1 MADVHLSGK
10 REKVLLQKV
19 TAGLLVASFLLS
31 FTGCKKKKT
40 EDNRYS
46 PGRVILESDP
56 FFDSIVSRLKFPLD
70 ETKELDMV
78 TVNYCVPLDDC
89 VLCSYTIEYV
99 KPERLRKPIEAM
111 TEEEYEE
118 YVEEYNPVKEAVF
131 NMKGELISEIGRDEI
146 DTLYG
151 AASDEEKNLYLLGY
165 VHDQFYS
172 VNNIEIHVIDPQGN
186 LKEQIILDEAPVEI
200 PGMRGL
206 SVAEE
211 AEEMAETVSTR
222 DMDLFT
228 PSLNFD
234 PVKMQILRDGSIL
247 ISKQGYMTIYDR
259 TGKKRCSVMDRERDL
274 EDNAFLVGEKYYV
287 LSTVY
292 DEDKGWNVQI
302 KELNITTGALGAGK
316 ESITL
321 SGYYNPI
328 VTGKGVFINSAN
340 GLLQYD
346 FDTDSMKEVFNW
358 NDTDV
363 NRAVL
368 SNVRC
373 MPISG
378 DELNVVAFNDPSE
391 GPYLIHL
398 TRAEKNPHA
407 GKKNILIGGMYLSGD
422 VDLLSF
428 INQYNADPSKKIRVV
443 IVDYTED
450 RDLFESS
457 GDTEKKL
464 YLDILSGTGPDIL
477 VNMGNMEM
485 FRNSRIMEDLNTYI
499 DGENGID
506 RSLYFDNVF
515 RACERDGKLYHVP
528 VSFTLQGMAVNTDI
542 ISQTTGWTFDEFSQV
557 AKDLPED
564 ITILPTTTYN
574 DLLKIML
581 GTSLSRFMNYQD
593 QTVNFQNDEMKKIL
607 DLVRDYGVKEIPSYE
622 GERVDVEFLEDGSI
636 IYRYV
641 DYTDERIQAGLIA
654 AEPVKILSVENIA
667 IEDKLFSG
675 NAAFLGYPSF
685 EGTGMAILPERT
697 LGILSSGKY
706 KDLAWDVIRSYLEYE
721 KESTGGIV
729 LPVNRARFE
738 KESRL
743 EMETNNK
750 EYEDWVTENGID
762 MLSKYDVM
770 ISEEEID
777 LLRDLVGNASAAIFQ
792 DEAAFNVI
800 SEEAM
805 GYFAKDRTAEDIL
818 ANIQNRTNLIVTE
831 A

>member
-1 MADVHLSGK
+1 
-10 REKVLLQKV
+10 
-19 TAGLLVASFLLS
+19 
-31 FTGCKKKKT
+31 
-40 EDNRYS
+40 
-46 PGRVILESDP
+46 
-56 FFDSIVSRLKFPLD
+56 
-70 ETKELDMV
+70 
-78 TVNYCVPLDDC
+78 
-89 VLCSYTIEYV
+89 
-99 KPERLRKPIEAM
+99 M
-111 TEEEYEE
+111 TLEEYDE
-118 YVEEYNPVKEAVF
+118 YMDEYNPVKEAVF
-131 NMKGELISEIGRDEI
+131 NMQGELVTEIGRDEI
-146 DTLYG
+146 STLYG

-165 VHDQFYS
+165 VHDENYT

-186 LKEQIILDEAPVEI
+186 LKEQIILEDAPVEI

-206 SVAEE
+206 TPAEE
-211 AEEMAETVSTR
+211 AEDMAQKGSKR
-222 DMDLFT
+222 DLDLFT
-228 PSLNFD
+228 PSLNYD
-234 PVKMQILRDGSIL
+234 PVKMQILKDGSIL
-247 ISKQGYMTIYDR
+247 ISKQGFMMIYDR
-259 TGKKRCSVMDRERDL
+259 TGEKRCSVIDRERDL

-287 LSTVY
+287 LSTAY

-302 KELNITTGALGAGK
+302 KELNISNGALGAGR
-316 ESITL
+316 ESVTL

-340 GLLQYD
+340 GFLQYD
-346 FDTDSMKEVFNW
+346 FDSDSMNEVFNW

-373 MPISG
+373 MPVSG
-378 DELNVVAFNDPSE
+378 DELNVVAFNDPRE
-391 GPYLIHL
+391 CPYLIHL

-407 GKKNILIGGMYLSGD
+407 GKKNILVGGMYLSGD

-450 RDLFESS
+450 RDIFESS
-457 GDTEKKL
+457 ADTEKQL

-477 VNMGNMEM
+477 VNMGNMEI

-506 RSLYFDNVF
+506 RSLYFDNVL

-542 ISQTTGWTFDEFSQV
+542 ISQTKGWTYDEFSQI
-557 AKDLPED
+557 AKDLPEE
-564 ITILPTTTYN
+564 INILPTTMYN
-574 DLLKIML
+574 DLLKIMM

-622 GERVDVEFLEDGSI
+622 AERVDVDYLESGSI

-641 DYTDERIQAGLIA
+641 NYTDERIKAGMIA
-654 AEPVKILSVENIA
+654 AEPVKILSIENIA
-667 IEDKLFSG
+667 VENKMFSG
-675 NAAFLGYPSF
+675 KAAFLGYPSF

-697 LGILSSGKY
+697 LGILSSGKN

-721 KESTGGIV
+721 KESTDSIV

-738 KESRL
+738 NECRL
-743 EMETNNK
+743 KMEKNNK
-750 EYEDWVTENGID
+750 EYEEWVSENGIES
-762 MLSKYDVM
+762 LYKYDVM
-770 ISEEEID
+770 ISKEEID
-777 LLRDLVGNASAAIFQ
+777 TLRDLVGNAGTAIFQ

-805 GYFAKDRTAEDIL
+805 GYFVGDRTAEDIL

-831 A
+831 V

>member
-1 MADVHLSGK
+1 MANVHLLSSHN
-10 REKVLLQKV
+10 RRYFQKV
-19 TAGLLVASFLLS
+19 TAGLLAASFLLS
-31 FTGCKKKKT
+31 FAGCKKKKA
-40 EDNRYS
+40 EENRYS
-46 PGRVILESDP
+46 PGRVIQESDP
-56 FFDSIVSRLKFPLD
+56 FFDSMVSRLIFPLD
-70 ETKELDMV
+70 ETKELDRV

-89 VLCSYTIEYV
+89 VLCSYTVEYV
-99 KPERLRKPIEAM
+99 KPKRLRKPIETM
-111 TEEEYEE
+111 TLEEYDE
-118 YVEEYNPVKEAVF
+118 YMDEYNPVKEAVF
-131 NMKGELISEIGRDEI
+131 NMQGELVTEIGRDEI
-146 DTLYG
+146 STLYG

-165 VHDQFYS
+165 VHDENYT

-186 LKEQIILDEAPVEI
+186 LKEQIILEDAPVEI

-206 SVAEE
+206 TPAEE
-211 AEEMAETVSTR
+211 AEDMAQKGSKR
-222 DMDLFT
+222 DLDLFT
-228 PSLNFD
+228 PSLNYD
-234 PVKMQILRDGSIL
+234 PVKMQILKDGSIL
-247 ISKQGYMTIYDR
+247 ISKQGFMMIYDR
-259 TGKKRCSVMDRERDL
+259 TGEKRCSVIDRERDL

-287 LSTVY
+287 LSTAY

-302 KELNITTGALGAGK
+302 KELNISNGALGAGR
-316 ESITL
+316 ESVTL

-340 GLLQYD
+340 GFLQYD
-346 FDTDSMKEVFNW
+346 FDSDSMNEVFNW

-373 MPISG
+373 MPVSG
-378 DELNVVAFNDPSE
+378 DELNVVAFNDPRE
-391 GPYLIHL
+391 CPYLIHL

-407 GKKNILIGGMYLSGD
+407 GKKNILVGGMYLSGD

-450 RDLFESS
+450 RDIFESS
-457 GDTEKKL
+457 ADTEKQL

-477 VNMGNMEM
+477 VNMGNMEI

-506 RSLYFDNVF
+506 RSLYFDNVL

-542 ISQTTGWTFDEFSQV
+542 ISQTKGWTYDEFSQI
-557 AKDLPED
+557 AKDLPEE
-564 ITILPTTTYN
+564 INILPTTMYN
-574 DLLKIML
+574 DLLKIMM

-622 GERVDVEFLEDGSI
+622 AERVDVDYLESGSI

-641 DYTDERIQAGLIA
+641 NYTDERIKAGMIA
-654 AEPVKILSVENIA
+654 AEPVKILSIENIA
-667 IEDKLFSG
+667 VENKMFSG
-675 NAAFLGYPSF
+675 KAAFLGYPSF

-697 LGILSSGKY
+697 LGILSSGKN

-721 KESTGGIV
+721 KESTDSIV

-738 KESRL
+738 NECRL
-743 EMETNNK
+743 KMEKNNK
-750 EYEDWVTENGID
+750 EYEEWVSENGIES
-762 MLSKYDVM
+762 LYKYDVM
-770 ISEEEID
+770 ISKEEID
-777 LLRDLVGNASAAIFQ
+777 TLRDLVGNAGTAIFQ

-805 GYFAKDRTAEDIL
+805 GYFVGDRTAEDIL

-831 A
+831 V